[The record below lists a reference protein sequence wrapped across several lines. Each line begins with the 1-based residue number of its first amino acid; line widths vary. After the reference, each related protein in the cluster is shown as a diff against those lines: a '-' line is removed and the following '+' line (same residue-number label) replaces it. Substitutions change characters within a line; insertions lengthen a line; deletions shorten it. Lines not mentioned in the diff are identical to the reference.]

1 MNFDTFQFN
10 GQIMAN
16 IRAQGYTTPTPIQ
29 EQTMGHVL
37 QGRDLM
43 GLAQTGTGKTAAYLL
58 PLIQNLMARRNGRKG
73 VRALVLA
80 PTRELAEQIFEAA
93 RDLGRKTGLRF
104 ATIYGGVGIQPQL
117 RSLDR
122 GVDCVIACP
131 GRLLDVMDRGAG
143 DFSRLETLV
152 LDEADHMFDMGFLP
166 DLRRIMNRLPNERQ
180 TLMFSATMPHSI
192 RQLAQ
197 EALNSPEH
205 VAVKHQAPAE
215 TVSHATYPV
224 PQHLKT
230 KMLLKLLREQESGSS
245 LIFTRTKHKAKQLAE
260 QLNRAGHNAA
270 SLQGNLSQNKRQ
282 ATMKAFRSGACTVLV
297 ATDIAA
303 RGIDV
308 SKVACVYNYDM
319 PDTPETYT
327 HRIGRT
333 GRAERSGQALSLTT
347 RDDVSMLRA
356 VERLLGKPMEK
367 RQLEGFDYDAPFKG
381 GAGPRPEQNRNGQG
395 GNGRAGGGR
404 SGNGR
409 GGNGRSQGSPKQD
422 ARSGSGS
429 GSGGKKPSG
438 RSIFGQNEGGDGRSN
453 TRRPRKAS
461 GPQSRGRNERR
472 TEARSGQ

>member
-1 MNFDTFQFN
+1 
-10 GQIMAN
+10 MAN
-16 IRAQGYTTPTPIQ
+16 IRALGYKAPTPIQ
-29 EQTMGHVL
+29 EQTIPHGL
-37 QGRDLM
+37 EGRDVM
-43 GLAQTGTGKTAAYLL
+43 GLAQTGTGKTAAYML
-58 PLIQNLMARRNGRKG
+58 PLIQRLMEDKTNRRAG
-73 VRALVLA
+73 RALVIA
-80 PTRELAEQIFEAA
+80 PTRELAEQIYESA
-93 RDLGRKTGLRF
+93 RELGAKTGLRF
-104 ATIYGGVGIQPQL
+104 VTVYGGVGIQPQL
-117 RSLDR
+117 RALDR

-166 DLRRIMNRLPNERQ
+166 DLRRIMSRLPAERQ

-192 RQLAQ
+192 RQLAE
-197 EALNSPEH
+197 EALQNPER
-205 VAVKHQAPAE
+205 VAVKHQAPIE
-215 TVSHATYPV
+215 TVSHASYPV

-230 KMLLKLLREQESGSS
+230 KMLLKLLHEQESGSS

-260 QLNRAGHNAA
+260 QLQRAGHKAA

-282 ATMKAFRSGACTVLV
+282 STMKAFRSGSCTVLV

-308 SKVACVYNYDM
+308 SQVACVYNYDM

-367 RQLEGFDYDAPFKG
+367 CHLDGFDYDVPFKG
-381 GAGPRPEQNRNGQG
+381 GAAPRSEQNRNGQAR
-395 GNGRAGGGR
+395 NGQAR
-404 SGNGR
+404 SGGQ
-409 GGNGRSQGSPKQD
+409 GGNGRSQNQN
-422 ARSGSGS
+422 ARSASEHGDHAGR

-438 RSIFGQNEGGDGRSN
+438 RSIFGQSDGGGGRPN
-453 TRRPRKAS
+453 GPGRRPRKGAGAHS
-461 GPQSRGRNERR
+461 ETRSR
-472 TEARSGQ
+472 